1 MLYHDLSISIMIY
14 RYLSCSIYAYIRCD
28 RPNDIDDDACVVD
41 RWEVEVR
48 GADGTLYAG
57 QIFMLQFKFSQQY
70 PMDSPEVRAF
80 SHVATMRRTR
90 MVVIA
95 CWIVGSIE
103 DEA

>member
-1 MLYHDLSISIMIY
+1 M
-14 RYLSCSIYAYIRCD
+14 
-28 RPNDIDDDACVVD
+28 
-41 RWEVEVR
+41 R